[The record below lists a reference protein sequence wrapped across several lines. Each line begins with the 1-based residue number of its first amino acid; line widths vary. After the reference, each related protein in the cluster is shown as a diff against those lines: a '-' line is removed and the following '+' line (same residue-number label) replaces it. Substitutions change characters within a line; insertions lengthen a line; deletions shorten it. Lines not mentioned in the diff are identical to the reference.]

1 MSTTAPDPR
10 AVARAQLEAFNDEDW
25 DRFAELS
32 HPDIVYTEAG
42 TGRRIVGIEP
52 YLEALREWKVALPDV
67 RGDIRRAIG
76 EGGTVAEDVLWRGTQ
91 DGPLGT
97 AGGDIPPTGR
107 SIEVSATLWVTV
119 RDGRVADVEHH
130 LDVLTLLAQIG
141 VLGDGGD

>member
-1 MSTTAPDPR
+1 MSTTPD
-10 AVARAQLEAFNDEDW
+10 AANVAAAQLEAFNDEDW

-42 TGRRIVGIEP
+42 TGRRIEGIEP

-67 RGDIRRAIG
+67 RGTVRRCLADD
-76 EGGTVAEDVLWRGTQ
+76 ELVAQDVVWRGTQ

-97 AGGDIPPTGR
+97 AGGEVAPTGR
-107 SIEVSATLWVTV
+107 RIEVTGTVWATV

-141 VLGDGGD
+141 VLGDGED